1 MSATAAKT
9 EFNLKSNDTVSADM
23 SPSNS
28 HLSLEAQQVRQA
40 LVDAGLETPMVE
52 NGYSDE
58 EKYQRIK
65 ASFTDIVAT
74 LGLDLSNDSLQE
86 TPHRITKMY
95 LNEIFSGLDYSSF
108 PKITTIENQMGTD
121 ETVKVKNINLTSTCE
136 HHFITIDGFATI
148 AYIPKEK
155 VIGLSK
161 INRLVRF
168 FAQRPQVQE
177 RLTRQLMVAMQT
189 LLDTPDVAVFID
201 ATHYCV
207 KSRGVMDSDS
217 STETLALG
225 GQFKK
230 NPSLRSEFLN
240 R

>member
-1 MSATAAKT
+1 
-9 EFNLKSNDTVSADM
+9 M

-189 LLDTPDVAVFID
+189 LLDTTDVAVFID

>member
-1 MSATAAKT
+1 MSATAANT
-9 EFNLKSNDTVSADM
+9 NFSLTSADNGSSDM
-23 SPSNS
+23 SSVNSN
-28 HLSLEAQQVRQA
+28 LSLEAQKVRQA
-40 LVDAGLETPMVE
+40 LVDAGLETPMVD

-95 LNEIFSGLDYSSF
+95 LNEIFSGLDYNSF
-108 PKITTIENQMGTD
+108 PKITTIENQMGSD

-136 HHFITIDGFATI
+136 HHFITIDGFATV

-230 NPSLRSEFLN
+230 SSALRSEFLN

>member
-1 MSATAAKT
+1 MNATAAKT
-9 EFNLKSNDTVSADM
+9 EFNLKSNDTGSADM
-23 SPSNS
+23 GPVNS
-28 HLSLEAQQVRQA
+28 QLSLEAQQVRQA
-40 LVDAGLETPMVE
+40 LVDAGLETPIVE
-52 NGYSDE
+52 NDYSEE

-65 ASFTDIVAT
+65 ASFTDIVTT

-95 LNEIFSGLDYSSF
+95 LNEIFSGLDYSNF

>member
-1 MSATAAKT
+1 
-9 EFNLKSNDTVSADM
+9 M

>member
-1 MSATAAKT
+1 MNATAAKT
-9 EFNLKSNDTVSADM
+9 EFNLKSNDTGSADM
-23 SPSNS
+23 GPVNS
-28 HLSLEAQQVRQA
+28 QLSLEAQQVRQA

-52 NGYSDE
+52 NDYSEE

-65 ASFTDIVAT
+65 ASFTDIVTT